1 MSAQKRNYG
10 GFPVRLFVGGVAV
23 VSIALVVSAVYGYT
37 AMVELRSLYLQER
50 AQQVETY
57 LTDRVR
63 GPDRLDPERW
73 RLLIED
79 TLQTGPF
86 PWLKR
91 AAIIGE
97 TGRELAVGGAPSDG
111 LYQFDAPVHGPGFG
125 YPGGRFRRERNP
137 EYERPQ
143 AAPKLTL
150 RIGIE
155 PSSADFITRQAYLH
169 LIVAVLAVFT
179 LAGLAY
185 SLLRTLRGF
194 LALQAREESQRHLA
208 ALGTMSATL
217 AHEIRNPLGAIKGL
231 SQITQ
236 ERLPED
242 HDAQELI
249 TTVVSEA
256 ERLERLV
263 TDLLSFA
270 RPRELKPAELDL
282 RTLVREVADGLRG
295 QASEKQVEIRLPDVE
310 TDLPVVADPDGLRQ
324 VFYNVMINALDA
336 SPPGGAIKIEIDQ
349 ARGDYLVSVSDEG
362 SGLPKQDPEE
372 LFQPFVTTK
381 TRGTGLG
388 LPVSRQILERFGGRI
403 TLENRQPRGA
413 TCRIVISSAS
423 PRETRLRQTSGTTSR
438 SHG

>member
-1 MSAQKRNYG
+1 MSAQKRTHG

-50 AQQVETY
+50 ARQVETY

-63 GPDRLDPERW
+63 GPERLDPETW
-73 RLLIED
+73 RLVIED
-79 TLQTGPF
+79 TLETGPF

-91 AAIIGE
+91 VSIIGE
-97 TGRELAVGGAPSDG
+97 GDLELAAGGAPADT
-111 LYQFDAPVHGPGFG
+111 LYEYEAPVHGPGFG
-125 YPGGRFRRERNP
+125 YSGGRFRRERNP
-137 EYERPQ
+137 EMGAGQ
-143 AAPKLTL
+143 AAPRLLL

-155 PSSADFITRQAYLH
+155 PSSANFITRQAYLQ
-169 LIVAVLAVFT
+169 LIVAVLAVLT

-185 SLLRTLRGF
+185 SLLRTLRSF
-194 LALQAREESQRHLA
+194 LVLQAQEESQRHLA

-242 HDAQELI
+242 HDAQDLI

-270 RPRELKPAELDL
+270 RPGQLKPTELDL
-282 RTLVREVADGLRG
+282 KTIVRDVANGLRV
-295 QASEKQVEIRLPDVE
+295 QAAEKQLEIRLPDVS

-336 SPPGGAIKIEIDQ
+336 SPSGGAIRIEIDQ

-362 SGLPKQDPEE
+362 QGLPKQDPEE

-388 LPVSRQILERFGGRI
+388 LPISRQILERLGGRI
-403 TLENRQPRGA
+403 TLENRQPKGA
-413 TCRIVISSAS
+413 TCRIVIPSAS
-423 PRETRLRQTSGTTSR
+423 SRGARLHKSAAAKV
-438 SHG
+438 